1 MNSAIKTLGIMLCAL
16 VLSGCP
22 EPTRNQATV
31 KLTIDGKS
39 FDYTTS
45 HAQWDQQEEG
55 GQYSIYLLP
64 ADLESGA
71 PYVCLRT
78 YVGNPVAQ
86 LWVRY
91 TKPSAKSGGDDQALN
106 KYECFVPGT
115 LDDGRATLGW
125 KKSDGKKRHRNETGD
140 PSCTASLTRKDDKLH
155 LTFDAELPLFVKKKK
170 GKVKGEKE
178 VVDVIKA
185 AGSAELDPTPVR

>member
-1 MNSAIKTLGIMLCAL
+1 MMRAIKTIGIVLCAL
-16 VLSGCP
+16 VLWGCP
-22 EPTRNQATV
+22 EPSQHQATV

-45 HAQWDQQEEG
+45 YAQWDQQAEG
-55 GQYSIYLLP
+55 GLYSIYLLP
-64 ADLESGA
+64 ADPDSGA

-91 TKPSAKSGGDDQALN
+91 TKPSAKKGGDDQALN
-106 KYECFVPGT
+106 KYECFVPGI

-125 KKSDGKKRHRNETGD
+125 TKADGKKRHRNETGD
-140 PSCTASLTRKDDKLH
+140 ANCTASLIRKDDKLQ
-155 LTFDAELPLFVKKKK
+155 LTFDAELPLFVKKK

-185 AGSAELDPTPVR
+185 AGSAELVLTAVQ

>member
-1 MNSAIKTLGIMLCAL
+1 M
-16 VLSGCP
+16 LSGCP
-22 EPTRNQATV
+22 EPSQHQAAV
-31 KLTIDGKS
+31 KLTIDGKT

-45 HAQWDQQEEG
+45 RAQWDQQAEG
-55 GQYSIYLLP
+55 GLYSIYLLP
-64 ADLESGA
+64 AEAESGA
-71 PYVCLRT
+71 PYVCMRT

-91 TKPSAKSGGDDQALN
+91 SKPEAKQTGEDQALD

-115 LDDGRATLGW
+115 LDDGRATLDW
-125 KKSDGKKRHRNETGD
+125 KKSDGTKRHRNETGD
-140 PSCTASLTRKDDKLH
+140 AKCTATLIREGDKLQ

-185 AGSAELDPTPVR
+185 AGSAELEISAAQ